1 MTHSTSEL
9 AGIQNFADAISQYG
23 VKGMKWGVRKDR
35 KGSSSRS
42 AKDIPDDELK
52 KTVNRLQLEQ
62 QYTKLTAK
70 QRSTGQKIVMDT
82 LKNIAQ
88 TQLTTFGNRYAQKG
102 IELLIASA
110 TKKK

>member
-1 MTHSTSEL
+1 MTHSTNEL
-9 AGIQNFADAISQYG
+9 VGIQDFANAISQYG

-35 KGSSSRS
+35 KSSSTPS
-42 AKDIPDDELK
+42 AKSLSDSELRNK
-52 KTVNRLQLEQ
+52 VNRLQLEQ

-82 LKNIAQ
+82 IKNVAQ
-88 TQLTTFGNRYAQKG
+88 TQLTTFANRYAQKG
-102 IELLIASA
+102 IELLIESV